1 MSRPYMVT
9 VATTVDAP
17 MKLIVET
24 GARTNILGLG
34 DIAVPCMLVALALRF
49 DLWMHYQAKV
59 KQVPDTTSSKR
70 GSESGLSESEANESG
85 SEEGKEL
92 APTSKGRHVQ
102 VRVPYIDVTG
112 RWADWLHTSS
122 FPWESKADLPNEVT
136 AAAFSKPYFCAAMG
150 GYAVGLIAAMAL
162 SVIFKH
168 GQPALL
174 YLVPGIIIALCITAI
189 LRGEVRYMMAYNED
203 GRLDLACGIVEL
215 DERGKLV
222 GFVLEDEKKEDEK
235 GTSEGNKEGDG
246 KSGEAGEKGAVD
258 GKSASGGEKGSDSSD
273 SGGQEKKFED
283 VFLFRVSAPR
293 VEVASEEVKPESS
306 VETVPAR

>member
-1 MSRPYMVT
+1 MVT

-59 KQVPDTTSSKR
+59 KQVPETTSSK
-70 GSESGLSESEANESG
+70 GG
-85 SEEGKEL
+85 SEESNESQSEGGKEL
-92 APTSKGRHVQ
+92 APASKGRYVQ
-102 VRVPYIDVTG
+102 VRAPYMDVTG

-122 FPWESKADLPNEVT
+122 FPWESRAVLPNEVT
-136 AAAFSKPYFCAAMG
+136 AAGFSKPYFRAAMW
-150 GYAVGLIAAMAL
+150 GYAVGLVAAMAL

-174 YLVPGIIIALCITAI
+174 YLVPGIIMALCLTAM
-189 LRGEVRYMMAYNED
+189 LRGDVRYMMAYNED

-215 DERGKLV
+215 DERGSLV
-222 GFVLEDEKKEDEK
+222 KFVLEDKKEDEK
-235 GTSEGNKEGDG
+235 GAKEGDKEGDG
-246 KSGEAGEKGAVD
+246 KGTEAGAEGSKGSEDVD
-258 GKSASGGEKGSDSSD
+258 GKSDEGGKKGNDSGV
-273 SGGQEKKFED
+273 SGGQGKFED

-293 VEVASEEVKPESS
+293 VETISEEVSAEKSSEGTKP
-306 VETVPAR
+306 VC